1 MGFLNWRCLCCYPT
15 ASINALPRAIKHQIN
30 DERTVSD
37 TTSEAWRSRCEAA
50 TVAMFSDTERSF
62 FIHHVSERRGSA
74 AAHEIESQAKTLRT
88 NAIFFLAR
96 KPS

>member
-1 MGFLNWRCLCCYPT
+1 ML
-15 ASINALPRAIKHQIN
+15 LPNRLDQRIAEAIRHQIDN
-30 DERTVSD
+30 ERTGSD
-37 TTSEAWRSRCEAA
+37 TTSDAWRSRCEVAK
-50 TVAMFSDTERSF
+50 VAMFSDAERSV
-62 FIHHVSERRGSA
+62 FIHHVSERRGSV

>member
-1 MGFLNWRCLCCYPT
+1 MLLHDRLNERI
-15 ASINALPRAIKHQIN
+15 AEAIKLQLDN
-30 DERTVSD
+30 ERGALE
-37 TTSEAWRSRCEAA
+37 TTPDAWRSRCEVAK
-50 TVAMFSDTERSF
+50 VAMYSDAQRSV

-74 AAHEIESQAKTLRT
+74 AAQEIESQASTLRT

>member
-1 MGFLNWRCLCCYPT
+1 MLLPDRLNERI
-15 ASINALPRAIKHQIN
+15 AEAIKHQID
-30 DERTVSD
+30 DERAASD
-37 TTSEAWRSRCEAA
+37 TSSDAWRSRCEIAQ
-50 TVAMFSDTERSF
+50 VAMYSDAQRSV

-74 AAHEIESQAKTLRT
+74 AAREIESQASTLRT

>member
-1 MGFLNWRCLCCYPT
+1 ML
-15 ASINALPRAIKHQIN
+15 LPDRLDQRIAEAIRHQIN
-30 DERTVSD
+30 DERSVSN
-37 TTSEAWRSRCEAA
+37 TSSEAWRTRCEAA
-50 TVAMFSDTERSF
+50 TVAMFSDAERSV

-74 AAHEIESQAKTLRT
+74 VANEIESQAKTLRT

>member
-1 MGFLNWRCLCCYPT
+1 
-15 ASINALPRAIKHQIN
+15 
-30 DERTVSD
+30 
-37 TTSEAWRSRCEAA
+37 
-50 TVAMFSDTERSF
+50 MFSDTERSV

-74 AAHEIESQAKTLRT
+74 AAHEIESQAETLRT

>member
-1 MGFLNWRCLCCYPT
+1 MLPDRLNDRI
-15 ASINALPRAIKHQIN
+15 AEAIKHQIDN
-30 DERTVSD
+30 ERAASD
-37 TTSEAWRSRCEAA
+37 TTFDAWRSRCEVAK
-50 TVAMFSDTERSF
+50 VAMFSDPERSV

-74 AAHEIESQAKTLRT
+74 AAREMESQAGTLRT

>member
-1 MGFLNWRCLCCYPT
+1 ML
-15 ASINALPRAIKHQIN
+15 LPDRLDQRIAEAIKHQIEN
-30 DERTVSD
+30 ERAVSD
-37 TTSEAWRSRCEAA
+37 TSSDAWRSRCEIAQ
-50 TVAMFSDTERSF
+50 VAMYSDAQRSV

-74 AAHEIESQAKTLRT
+74 AAREIDSQASTLRT